1 MYKIINDNE
10 VIIDN
15 KPETTEMALSEELE
29 NMKIEYN
36 YNIAVFEL
44 YLKDSYSKKEFF
56 GFCAA
61 DCCKIILIGGQSFFL
76 PADWIYA
83 VYTEEDTLLING
95 NFITSAALETHIKI
109 LKSEQRQRA
118 EAAYTYLYFK
128 ELMWY
133 TVAAT
138 VYDVTGLNYID
149 YKQFKNIEFVDVS
162 A

>member
-1 MYKIINDNE
+1 
-10 VIIDN
+10 
-15 KPETTEMALSEELE
+15 MALSEELE
-29 NMKIEYN
+29 NMKIEYSKRKHIYNFPSSN
-36 YNIAVFEL
+36 YAFTEL
-44 YLKDSYSKKEFF
+44 ENVLKCPIFEFF

-61 DCCKIILIGGQSFFL
+61 DCFKINLIDGQSFFL

-109 LKSEQRQRA
+109 LKSEQRQRD